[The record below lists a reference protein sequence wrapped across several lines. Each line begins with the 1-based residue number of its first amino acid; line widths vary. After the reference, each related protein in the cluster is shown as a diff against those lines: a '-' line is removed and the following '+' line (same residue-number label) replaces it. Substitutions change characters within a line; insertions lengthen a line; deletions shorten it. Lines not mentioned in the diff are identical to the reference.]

1 MNTQK
6 SRSSADKMVNLIIT
20 IIILV
25 VLAAGLFTVVP
36 LLQDKA
42 LEKSIADGTAPQTVA
57 TYAKQAGL
65 SVDEYIEMYELSD
78 ADVNGNTL
86 MQDFVNLMDVKNYA
100 KLSGMEYADFVAQ
113 YSLTDKVTEDMLW
126 TDAQLLMPLSAYIGG
141 ADYVEDFKS
150 YYGLDAS
157 VTADT
162 PWGELA
168 DVIAEKDAQMQA
180 EAQAAA
186 DETEAPAEEGTEAE
200 TPAEGEADATEAP
213 AAE

>member
-6 SRSSADKMVNLIIT
+6 SRSSADKMMNLIIT
-20 IIILV
+20 IIVLV
-25 VLAAGLFTVVP
+25 VLAAGLLTVVP

-57 TYAKQAGL
+57 TYAKQADL
-65 SVDEYIEMYELSD
+65 SVEDYIALYELSD
-78 ADVNGNTL
+78 ADVNGDTL
-86 MQDFVNLMDVKNYA
+86 MQDFVNLMNVKNYA

-113 YSLTDKVTEDMLW
+113 YGLTDKATEDMLW

-141 ADYVEDFKS
+141 EDYVEEFKT

-157 VTADT
+157 VTGET

-168 DVIAEKDAQMQA
+168 DIVAEKDAQMMA
-180 EAQAAA
+180 EAAAA
-186 DETEAPAEEGTEAE
+186 TEAPAEEV
-200 TPAEGEADATEAP
+200 PAEGEAEATEAP